1 MKKLTS
7 IPSSAT
13 PALTLIGLLTAAA
26 LVLGAG
32 FWIARKEVPV
42 REPVDRQ
49 ELRKLIEDLG
59 TEVNRLDAL
68 YLQHLSNIAR
78 DTGFTSTEDLIRH
91 CQQIE
96 GIKLYSLLTGPLP
109 ENALHFEV
117 PASPPAPS
125 ESNVQPLG
133 PLRVQSMARS
143 VTDLA
148 RSRVFSSTSGDAP
161 RQGWEGVRGSTEA
174 VYWEYKGPHMGI
186 AFTLDIRAIKV
197 STETHMRKWLTPRL
211 RYFMNHGASLRIESP
226 WQTALAAPP
235 ELAEVED
242 QMPDIAA
249 PIPGRWGHWQVMAW
263 DRVTMRHHLEG
274 GILAGAGLMAGSLAL
289 LGIMVTR
296 SQKQAHQL
304 ATQRVSFVN
313 RVSHELATP
322 LTNMLLNLDLARE
335 CLSRDPAAADRRL
348 DLVEEETRRLSR
360 LTDNVLT
367 FSQASRGMLTY
378 HPTPAVP
385 DDLVRGVLDQFAP
398 ALTRAG
404 LTVQAAY
411 DASRSVLIDADAFV
425 QIIANLVSN
434 VEKYASSGE
443 FVEISTHWEPDSLR
457 VTVRDHGPGIP
468 ASAADRIFQPF
479 ERLAH
484 HTSEGTSGTGLGL
497 AIAREL
503 AHTMAGTLQLDQ
515 PGTGS
520 GFTLV
525 LPALPVD

>member
-1 MKKLTS
+1 MNRLTS

-13 PALTLIGLLTAAA
+13 PALTLAGLLTAAA

-32 FWIARKEVPV
+32 FWIARKEVLV
-42 REPVDRQ
+42 RVPVDRQ

-59 TEVNRLDAL
+59 MEVNRLDAL

-109 ENALHFEV
+109 EHALHYEV

-133 PLRVQSMARS
+133 PLRVQAMARS

-148 RSRVFSSTSGDAP
+148 RSRIFTATSGDSP
-161 RQGWEGVRGSTEA
+161 HQGWEGVRGSGEA

-186 AFTLDIRAIKV
+186 AFTLDVRAIKD
-197 STETHMRKWLTPRL
+197 STEAYMRKWLAPRL
-211 RYFMNHGASLRIESP
+211 RYFMNHGATLRIESP
-226 WQTALAAPP
+226 WQTALATPS

-242 QMPDIAA
+242 EMPDIAA

-263 DRVTMRHHLEG
+263 DRITPSTHLDG
-274 GILAGAGLMAGSLAL
+274 GILAGAGVMAASLAL
-289 LGIMVTR
+289 LGVMATR
-296 SQKQAHQL
+296 SQKRAYQL

-367 FSQASRGMLTY
+367 FSQASRGMLPY
-378 HPTPAVP
+378 HPQPCVP
-385 DDLVRGVLDQFAP
+385 DDLIRGVLSQFAP

-404 LTVQAAY
+404 LAVQTAY
-411 DASRSVLIDADAFV
+411 SASHPVLLDADAFV
-425 QIIANLVSN
+425 QIMANLISN

-443 FVEISTHWEPDSLR
+443 FVEISTRWESDTLR

-468 ASAADRIFQPF
+468 PAAAERIFQPF

-503 AHTMAGTLQLDQ
+503 AHTMGGTLHLDQ
-515 PGTGS
+515 PGQGS
-520 GFTLV
+520 AFTLG
-525 LPALPVD
+525 LPAQAAA

>member
-1 MKKLTS
+1 MKRLTS

-13 PALTLIGLLTAAA
+13 PALTLAGLLIAAA

-42 REPVDRQ
+42 RVPVDRQ
-49 ELRKLIEDLG
+49 ELRQLIEDLG
-59 TEVNRLDAL
+59 MEVNRLDAL

-109 ENALHFEV
+109 ENALHYEV
-117 PASPPAPS
+117 ATSS
-125 ESNVQPLG
+125 EPNVQPLG
-133 PLRVQSMARS
+133 PLRVQAMARS
-143 VTDLA
+143 VTGLA
-148 RSRVFSSTSGDAP
+148 SSRVFSSTAGDAP
-161 RQGWEGVRGSTEA
+161 RQGWEGVRSSTEA

-186 AFTLDIRAIKV
+186 AFTLDVKAIKD
-197 STETHMRKWLTPRL
+197 STEAHMRKWLAPRL
-211 RYFMNHGASLRIESP
+211 RYFMNHGATLRIESP
-226 WQTALAAPP
+226 WQTALTSPS

-263 DRVTMRHHLEG
+263 DRITPSTHLDG
-274 GILAGAGLMAGSLAL
+274 GILAGAGVMAGILAL

-367 FSQASRGMLTY
+367 FSQASRGRLPY
-378 HPTPAVP
+378 HPTPAAP
-385 DDLVRGVLDQFAP
+385 DDLVRGALDQFAP
-398 ALTRAG
+398 TLTRAG

-411 DASRSVLIDADAFV
+411 DAPRSVLIDADALV
-425 QIIANLVSN
+425 QIISNLVSN
-434 VEKYASSGE
+434 VEKYAASGG
-443 FVEISTHWEPDSLR
+443 FMEISTHWEPDSLR

-503 AHTMAGTLQLDQ
+503 AHAMGGTLHLAQS
-515 PGTGS
+515 GS
-520 GFTLV
+520 GAEFTLT
-525 LPALPVD
+525 LPAAAVA

>member
-1 MKKLTS
+1 MAVNRPTT

-13 PALTLIGLLTAAA
+13 PALTLAGLLTAAA

-42 REPVDRQ
+42 RVPVDRQ
-49 ELRKLIEDLG
+49 ELRNLIEDLG
-59 TEVNRLDAL
+59 MEVNRLDAL

-109 ENALHFEV
+109 ENALHYEV
-117 PASPPAPS
+117 PTSSEPS
-125 ESNVQPLG
+125 LQPLS
-133 PLRVQSMARS
+133 PLRVPSLART
-143 VTDLA
+143 VNDLA
-148 RSRVFSSTSGDAP
+148 RSRIFTVTSGDSP
-161 RQGWEGVRGSTEA
+161 RQGWEGVRGSDEA

-186 AFTLDIRAIKV
+186 AFTLDVRAIKD
-197 STETHMRKWLTPRL
+197 STEVHMRKWLTPRL

-226 WQTALAAPP
+226 WQTALAAPS
-235 ELAEVED
+235 ELAEAED
-242 QMPDIAA
+242 EMPDIAA
-249 PIPGRWGHWQVMAW
+249 PLPGRWGHWQVMAW
-263 DRVTMRHHLEG
+263 DRITPSTHLDG
-274 GILAGAGLMAGSLAL
+274 GILTGASLMAGSLAL
-289 LGIMVTR
+289 LGVMVTR
-296 SQKQAHQL
+296 SQKRAHQL

-335 CLSRDPAAADRRL
+335 SLSRDPAAADRRL

-367 FSQASRGMLTY
+367 FSQASRGMLPY
-378 HPTPAVP
+378 HPTPSVP
-385 DDLVRGVLDQFAP
+385 DDLIRGVLAQFAP

-404 LTVQAAY
+404 LAVQTVCS
-411 DASRSVLIDADAFV
+411 ASHTVLLDADAFV

-434 VEKYASSGE
+434 VEKYASDGG
-443 FVEISTHWEPDSLR
+443 FVEISTHWAPDSLS

-468 ASAADRIFQPF
+468 AAAADRIFQPF

-503 AHTMAGTLQLDQ
+503 AHTMGGTLRLAQ
-515 PGTGS
+515 PGPGS
-520 GFTLV
+520 EFTLT
-525 LPALPVD
+525 LPAPAAA